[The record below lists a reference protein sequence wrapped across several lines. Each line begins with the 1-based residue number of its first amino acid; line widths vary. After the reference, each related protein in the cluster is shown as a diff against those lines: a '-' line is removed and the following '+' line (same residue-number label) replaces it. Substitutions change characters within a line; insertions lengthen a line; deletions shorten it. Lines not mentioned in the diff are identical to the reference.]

1 MSEFHL
7 RSPDRLL
14 ACCALVIGLM
24 HGAPGAAQQSYPTKT
39 ITVIVPAAPGG
50 PTDTVARVLL
60 PAMGKA
66 LNGQLVVENLGGAG
80 GTIGA
85 GRAARAAGDG
95 YTLYLYHIGHAT
107 FPALYRKLAFDP
119 IADFEP
125 VGRIVDAPM
134 SVVGKRTLGPDNFN
148 DLVSW
153 VKASGKNASMANAG
167 IGSASNLCGL
177 LLSQMF
183 QTEVTPIPYKGTGPA
198 MNDLLG
204 GQVDFMCDQTSNTAG
219 HVRAGKIKIFAV
231 TTRSRVPTLPNVPTL
246 EELGLK
252 NFELSAWHALWAA
265 KGTPK
270 PIVEQLSK
278 ALQVAINDAT
288 VVQRFND
295 LATAPIR
302 NEDATPG
309 ALQAW
314 LKAEIDRW
322 GPIIRAT
329 GQFAD

>member
-1 MSEFHL
+1 MPTL
-7 RSPDRLL
+7 RTRMGHPVLHAAL
-14 ACCALVIGLM
+14 AAVALAAGP
-24 HGAPGAAQQSYPTKT
+24 AWAQQPFPTKT

-66 LNGQLVVENLGGAG
+66 LNGQLVVENAGGAG

-85 GRAARAAGDG
+85 GRVARAPGDG

-119 IADFEP
+119 IADFDP

-134 SVVGKRTLGPDNFN
+134 SVVGKRALAPETFG

-153 VKASGKNASMANAG
+153 IRASGKNASMANAG
-167 IGSASNLCGL
+167 VGSASNLCGL
-177 LLSQMF
+177 LLNQVF
-183 QTEVTPIPYKGTGPA
+183 RTEVTPIPYKGTGPA

-219 HVRAGKIKIFAV
+219 HVRSGKIRIYAV

-246 EELGLK
+246 DELGLK
-252 NFELSAWHALWAA
+252 DFELSAWHALWAA

-270 PIVEQLSK
+270 PIIEQLSK
-278 ALQVAINDAT
+278 ALQAAIKDPT
-288 VVQRFND
+288 VMQRFND
-295 LATAPIR
+295 LSTVPIR
-302 NEDATPG
+302 EEDATPG